1 MPKNT
6 PGLVAKH
13 LGSKPPGRYGDG
25 GGLYFHVRDT
35 GSRAW
40 VFRYRDRVT
49 AKLRDKGFAEADLTA
64 IDQHLPLQV
73 IPFSADHARL
83 AANLRP
89 ATRATRLP
97 LGDRCCLA
105 LAQALP
111 GAQVVTAD
119 RAWAGLAG
127 FDIALLR

>member
-1 MPKNT
+1 MRVFDASAVLALLFHE
-6 PGLVAKH
+6 PGAELAARWLAEDEAVISSVNQAEV
-13 LGSKPPGRYGDG
+13 L
-25 GGLYFHVRDT
+25 T
-35 GSRAW
+35 
-40 VFRYRDRVT
+40 
-49 AKLRDKGFAEADLTA
+49 KLRDKGFAEADLTA

-89 ATRATRLP
+89 ATRATRLS

-105 LAQALP
+105 LAQALT